1 MIFSQFV
8 QNTSEYLHSVRV
20 IKDHLSFDFKFPVK
34 WTVLKSH
41 IEGIAVIPAEGQSK
55 DATTK
60 IYSLVC
66 KNSPDDINKLEDS
79 FKSIVKYNLERQEKE
94 KLFQAKIQELK
105 SIFEKEQLDSLRN
118 LKIDLE
124 VSETLLEDETEGDRQ
139 NDVLV
144 QDGADKGQ

>member
-41 IEGIAVIPAEGQSK
+41 VEGIEVIPAEGQSK
-55 DATTK
+55 DTTTK
-60 IYSLVC
+60 IYSLE
-66 KNSPDDINKLEDS
+66 INKLEDS
-79 FKSIVKYNLERQEKE
+79 FKNIVKYNLERQEKE
-94 KLFQAKIQELK
+94 KLFQTKIQELK

-144 QDGADKGQ
+144 QDGTDKGQ

>member
-1 MIFSQFV
+1 MIFSHFIKD
-8 QNTSEYLHSVRV
+8 TIEYLHSVRV

-34 WTVLKSH
+34 WSVLKSH
-41 IEGIAVIPAEGQSK
+41 VEGIEVIPAENQGK
-55 DATTK
+55 DTTTK

-66 KNSPDDINKLEDS
+66 KNTQEDVNKLETS
-79 FKSIVKYNLERQEKE
+79 FKQIVKYNLERQEKE

-124 VSETLLEDETEGDRQ
+124 MSETLLDDETARDRQ
-139 NDVLV
+139 SDVLV
-144 QDGADKGQ
+144 QDGTDEGQ